1 MQAIAEMAK
10 RAKKQQAMLFLLAAL
25 FTAAQV
31 WFSLRIPDYMQ
42 TITRLVK
49 TPGSDMQKIYECGW
63 MMLLCAAAG
72 VGSAI
77 AANWF
82 SMHVAA
88 SFSKD
93 LRTDIYDKV
102 ESFSMKEMDSF
113 STASLI
119 TRSTNDV
126 TQIQNFMSRG
136 LLHALKVPFIVVWAL
151 VKITGRHWQWTV
163 LTLISIV
170 LMVLLVVFMMVYA
183 HPKLRKR
190 QVYTDDLSRDLREN
204 LTGIRVIRAYNA
216 EKYQEK
222 KFTDADEVLTSNER
236 KAHHAMGLMRP
247 TIKFVNN
254 TLMVCIYLV
263 GAYLIASADPSDQIA
278 IFSDMV
284 VYSSYTA
291 ILIKAFMDM
300 NMALNQYPRAAVSA
314 ERILEILHADIEET
328 EGIDK
333 AAYAAG
339 TVEFR
344 HVNFSYPGAKGNALT
359 DISFTAEVGKTTAL
373 IGSTGSG
380 KTSILQLI
388 SRLYT
393 PQSGSILID
402 GVDIQKMP
410 LFDLHEKIG
419 YATQKAMLLRGT
431 VFSNVAYGE
440 NEEIERN
447 EQSVIQALQ
456 IAQASEF
463 VQGMEGGV
471 NAEIARG
478 GTSVSGG
485 QRQRLSIARSICWNP
500 EVFLFDDTFSALDF
514 ETDYQLRKA
523 LREKYPDKTILL
535 VAQRIG
541 TIRNADEILVLD
553 DGMIVDRGTH
563 EQLMQRCSIYQ
574 QIASTQLSEQELS

>member
-10 RAKKQQAMLFLLAAL
+10 RAKKQQALLFLLAAL

-49 TPGSDMQKIYECGW
+49 TPGSDMNQIYACGG
-63 MMLLCAAAG
+63 MMLLCAGAG

-77 AANWF
+77 AANWY

-88 SFSKD
+88 SFSRD
-93 LRTDIYDKV
+93 LRTDIYNKV

-126 TQIQNFMSRG
+126 TQIQNFMCRG
-136 LLHALKVPFIVVWAL
+136 LLHALKVPFIAVWAL
-151 VKITGRHWQWTV
+151 VKITGRHWQWTA
-163 LTLISIV
+163 LTLLSII
-170 LMVLLVVFMMVYA
+170 LMVLLVIFMMVYA

-190 QVYTDDLSRDLREN
+190 QVYTDNLSRDLREN

-222 KFTDADEVLTSNER
+222 KFTEADDILTSNER

-254 TLMVCIYLV
+254 ALMVGIYLA
-263 GAYLIASADPSDQIA
+263 GAYLIASANPSDQIA

-314 ERILEILHADIEET
+314 ERILEILHADT
-328 EGIDK
+328 EVKEGSS
-333 AAYAAG
+333 AAESTAG
-339 TVEFR
+339 TIEFK
-344 HVNFSYPGAKGNALT
+344 HINFSYPGAKGNALT
-359 DISFTAEVGKTTAL
+359 DISFTAEAGKTTAL
-373 IGSTGSG
+373 IGATGSG
-380 KTSILQLI
+380 KTTILQLI
-388 SRLYT
+388 ARLYT

-402 GVDIQKMP
+402 GVDIQHMSLRK
-410 LFDLHEKIG
+410 LHEKIG
-419 YATQKAMLLRGT
+419 YATQKAVLLRGT

-440 NEEIERN
+440 NDRTDRN
-447 EQSVIQALQ
+447 EQSVNLALET
-456 IAQASEF
+456 AQASEF
-463 VQGMEGGV
+463 VGLMDKGIH
-471 NAEIARG
+471 AEIARG

-514 ETDYQLRKA
+514 ETDYKLRKA
-523 LREKYPDKTILL
+523 LRETHPDQTILI

-541 TIRNADEILVLD
+541 TIRDADEILVLD
-553 DGMIVDRGTH
+553 NGTIVDRGTH
-563 EQLMQRCSIYQ
+563 DQLMQRCSIYQ